1 MSLYKRG
8 KVWWV
13 KLTSPADE
21 RIYRSTG
28 IEDKEQAQEYH
39 DRLKVQLWRI
49 HRLGEKPRRTWQDAV
64 VRWVGST
71 DHKADHEKDL
81 GKLKWLDRF
90 LGNKWLDE
98 IDADLIAKIAQ
109 TKKAESSP
117 STANRYLA
125 LIRAILR
132 AARDDWAWVERV
144 PRVRLFPESK
154 KRIRWISRDEAAKL
168 IAELPPHL
176 ADMARF
182 TLATGLRQRNVSYLR
197 WDQVDTSR
205 RVAWIHA
212 DQSKSRKA
220 IAVPLNSDAL
230 EVLKKRRGDGG
241 DYVFTFQ
248 GKPVDRTSTKAW
260 AAAKKR
266 AGIDDFRWHDLRHTW
281 ASWHVQSGTSLQEL
295 QELGGWSTVD
305 MVLRY
310 AHLAADQLLH
320 AARRIEG
327 TNLGTVP
334 QKPQKSVGLRLVVSR

>member
-1 MSLYKRG
+1 
-8 KVWWV
+8 
-13 KLTSPADE
+13 
-21 RIYRSTG
+21 
-28 IEDKEQAQEYH
+28 
-39 DRLKVQLWRI
+39 
-49 HRLGEKPRRTWQDAV
+49 
-64 VRWVGST
+64 
-71 DHKADHEKDL
+71 
-81 GKLKWLDRF
+81 
-90 LGNKWLDE
+90 
-98 IDADLIAKIAQ
+98 
-109 TKKAESSP
+109 
-117 STANRYLA
+117 
-125 LIRAILR
+125 
-132 AARDDWAWVERV
+132 
-144 PRVRLFPESK
+144 
-154 KRIRWISRDEAAKL
+154 
-168 IAELPPHL
+168 
-176 ADMARF
+176 MARF